1 VRGCIGSK
9 EVCEPLLGDRTLLPS
24 CAERSRSVRVG
35 GTGAKGAWTKISGLE
50 LHTGLTTIFAS
61 QTTEILIT
69 NDDMK
74 VHGGLQ
80 TPDKAIPLSKTNQ
93 ITGSE
98 DMHSLHCFLRGPGP
112 LPPGVADEEERANID
127 IRNLEFNVALLLPR

>member
-1 VRGCIGSK
+1 
-9 EVCEPLLGDRTLLPS
+9 
-24 CAERSRSVRVG
+24 
-35 GTGAKGAWTKISGLE
+35 LE

-80 TPDKAIPLSKTNQ
+80 TPDKAISLSITNK
-93 ITGSE
+93 ITGSK
-98 DMHSLHCFLRGPGP
+98 DMHSLHCFFGGPGP
-112 LPPGVADEEERANID
+112 LPHAVADEEERANID
-127 IRNLEFNVALLLPR
+127 FRNLEFNVGKTCVYAGAGRKVLECSRMNAGNGQTGDAEGAIDKVAFNLGGVRYMWTEL